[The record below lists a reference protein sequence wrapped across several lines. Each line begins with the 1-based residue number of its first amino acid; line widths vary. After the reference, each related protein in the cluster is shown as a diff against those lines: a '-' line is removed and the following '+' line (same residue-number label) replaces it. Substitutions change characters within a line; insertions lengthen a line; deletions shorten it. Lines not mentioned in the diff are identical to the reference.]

1 MKHKEEYCC
10 EVERKKLQNR
20 ISRIAGQVGSLKN
33 RFDDENVG
41 LDDDP
46 YEIVRQL
53 AAIKG
58 AVNGMITS
66 YVEHYAKGHL
76 IDTIKSGS
84 KVEAEAGVDNLL
96 EIIKVYGK

>member
-1 MKHKEEYCC
+1 MEYCC

-20 ISRIAGQVGSLKN
+20 ISRIAGQINGLKK
-33 RFDDENVG
+33 RFDDENVN

-46 YEIVRQL
+46 HEVIRQL

-76 IDTIKSGS
+76 IDSIKKGS
-84 KVEAEAGVDNLL
+84 NIEAEASIDNLL
-96 EIIKVYGK
+96 EIIRVYGK

>member
-1 MKHKEEYCC
+1 MEYCC
-10 EVERKKLQNR
+10 KVERKKLQNR
-20 ISRIAGQVGSLKN
+20 INRITGQVNSLKKK
-33 RFDDENVG
+33 FEDENVN

-46 YEIVRQL
+46 YEIIRQL
-53 AAIKG
+53 TAIKG

-76 IDTIKSGS
+76 IKSIKQGS
-84 KVEAEAGVDNLL
+84 KIDAEAKIDNIL